1 MADTTVMM
9 DADPAQ
15 GSSLAGVIEFA
26 FKKMLQGI
34 DGQLPAVVIGYDRQ
48 SNRATVRPLISR
60 LTTQGQQ
67 IERATIASV
76 PVLALGGGEFGIT
89 FPLKAGDRGWIES
102 SDRDISLFMQ
112 SNETARPNT
121 LRMHEFADGRFIPDL
136 FSDFTLPAEH
146 DGAMLIQHK
155 SGETRIV
162 VKPDE
167 IALRVGNASVVIT
180 EESINLSA
188 GGQLLSVGAGGAQHN
203 GVNIGATHRHDEV
216 MPGTGTSGTPQ

>member
-26 FKKMLQGI
+26 FIKMLQGI
-34 DGQLPAVVIGYDRQ
+34 DGQLPAVVIGDDRQ

-76 PVLALGGGEFGIT
+76 PGLSLGGGEFGIT

-121 LRMHEFADGRFIPDL
+121 LRMHEFDDGRFIPEL
-136 FSDFTLPAEH
+136 FSDFTPRAEH

-155 SGETRIV
+155 SGETRTV

-167 IALRVGNASVVIT
+167 IARRVGNTSDVIR

-188 GGQLLSVGAGGAQHN
+188 GGQVLAVGGGGA
-203 GVNIGATHRHDEV
+203 
-216 MPGTGTSGTPQ
+216 